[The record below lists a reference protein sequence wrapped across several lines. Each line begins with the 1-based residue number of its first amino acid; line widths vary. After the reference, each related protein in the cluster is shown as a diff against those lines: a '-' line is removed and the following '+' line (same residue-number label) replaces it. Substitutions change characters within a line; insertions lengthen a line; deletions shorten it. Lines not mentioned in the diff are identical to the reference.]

1 MDCPKAKQEFNT
13 FIGNATIFSLDYVMN
28 HGTESD
34 YYFFISPTVLK
45 YIDIYSDV
53 RPIIGIYRDACQDF
67 KDMMKKYDFTKPV
80 KILNMNTCC
89 DDKLA
94 TVKTDVEYMYAGC
107 SPSNCYFRQED
118 IICIL
123 KIEIDKKKETT
134 CDQKS
139 NEPMKFDEMM
149 NIFIEFGLN
158 LFDACEFYIS
168 PNVLKYVELDVSSAD
183 SSIWL
188 YTNASKGFK
197 ETIEVHDFTKPVGV
211 LNLNELL
218 GGSSDKNVKTDLTFG
233 NSYNYCRI
241 RQEDIIC
248 VRKKSAKSERR
259 HHAKIYAAY
268 ANDSECCVMEWDDV
282 NGHQTGTVA
291 HHHFNLPENKS
302 FAVFQKVYLDFY
314 QCLCKDSNGIFVV
327 SEHLPIKKIMEMKR
341 SGQDIK
347 VINESKRTMVAWE
360 DTPSIISLRKT

>member
-1 MDCPKAKQEFNT
+1 
-13 FIGNATIFSLDYVMN
+13 MN
-28 HGTESD
+28 DDMH
-34 YYFFISPTVLK
+34 TVKL
-45 YIDIYSDV
+45 YSD
-53 RPIIGIYRDACQDF
+53 ACYEF
-67 KDMMKKYDFTKPV
+67 KELMVNYDFTKPM
-80 KILNMNTCC
+80 KILNFDCLNVKNTS
-89 DDKLA
+89 
-94 TVKTDVEYMYAGC
+94 VKSDIEYMYAGC
-107 SPSNCYFRQED
+107 SALNCYFRQED

-123 KIEIDKKKETT
+123 KSEIDMQKETT
-134 CDQKS
+134 CVQKS

-158 LFDACEFYIS
+158 MFDDCEFYIS
-168 PNVLKYVELDVSSAD
+168 PNVLKYVELDCATTSEQNIA
-183 SSIWL
+183 L
-188 YTNASKGFK
+188 YTNASKEFK
-197 ETIEVHDFTKPVGV
+197 ETIKSHDFTKPVGV

-218 GGSSDKNVKTDLTFG
+218 GGSSDKSVKTDLTFG

-268 ANDSECCVMEWDDV
+268 ANDSECCVMEWDEV

-302 FAVFQKVYLDFY
+302 FAVFQKVYLDLY
-314 QCLCKDSNGIFVV
+314 QCLYKDSNGVFVV
-327 SEHLPIKKIMEMKR
+327 SALLPIKKIMEMKR

-360 DTPSIISLRKT
+360 DTPSIISVRKT

>member
-1 MDCPKAKQEFNT
+1 MDYPKAKQTFNA
-13 FIGNATIFSLDYVMN
+13 FIGNATICSFDHVRN
-28 HGTESD
+28 HGTASD
-34 YYFFISPTVLK
+34 YYFFISPKVLK
-45 YIDIYSDV
+45 YMNDDKHTVELYSD
-53 RPIIGIYRDACQDF
+53 ACEEF
-67 KDMMKKYDFTKPV
+67 KTLMVNYDFTKPM
-80 KILNMNTCC
+80 KILNFESLNDKNTS
-89 DDKLA
+89 
-94 TVKTDVEYMYAGC
+94 VKSDIEYMYAGC

-123 KIEIDKKKETT
+123 KSEIDMKKETT
-134 CDQKS
+134 CVQKS

-149 NIFIEFGLN
+149 NIFTEFGLN

-197 ETIEVHDFTKPVGV
+197 ETIKSHDFTKPVGV

-218 GGSSDKNVKTDLTFG
+218 GGSSDKNVKTDLTYA

-248 VRKKSAKSERR
+248 VRKKSTKSERR
-259 HHAKIYAAY
+259 HHAQIYEAY
-268 ANDSECCVMEWDDV
+268 ANDSECCVIEWDEV
-282 NGHQTGTVA
+282 NERQIGTVE
-291 HHHFNLPENKS
+291 HHHFNLPVNKS
-302 FAVFQKVYLDFY
+302 FAVFHKVYLDVY
-314 QCLCKDSNGIFVV
+314 QCLCKDSNGIFTV
-327 SEHLPIKKIMEMKR
+327 SEHLPLEKIMDMKR

-347 VINESKRTMVAWE
+347 IINESKRTLVAWE
-360 DTPSIISLRKT
+360 DKPSIISLRKT